1 MEATSTLWMCLL
13 LNQLLLD
20 PVEADPLL
28 SITQTYSAKTQEHS
42 GSLMYSV
49 EPYVVTTDHQSFD
62 NDSDST
68 RGDCLIDTEM
78 GLIAIGSA
86 GGLIFCLLVATIV
99 LACQVFQLQ
108 RRVYVPRTS
117 RLNLDLVG
125 STHYWGPDQTEVG
138 GLVGPCDTNVMLEEV
153 KVESKMKEERRAE
166 KEEATGEV
174 GRGLEGIT
182 GMCFDHEDKDSQ
194 IQSSSSRD
202 LEDMPLVV

>member
-28 SITQTYSAKTQEHS
+28 STTQTYSAKTLS
-42 GSLMYSV
+42 GSPVSSV
-49 EPYVVTTDHQSFD
+49 VPYVITTDHQSFN

-99 LACQVFQLQ
+99 LACQVFLLQ
-108 RRVYVPRTS
+108 RRVYIPRTS
-117 RLNLDLVG
+117 RSNLDLVS
-125 STHYWGPDQTEVG
+125 STHYWGSDQTEVG
-138 GLVGPCDTNVMLEEV
+138 GLVGPCDTDVMLEEV
-153 KVESKMKEERRAE
+153 KVERKMKERQAE
-166 KEEATGEV
+166 IEEATGEV
-174 GRGLEGIT
+174 GRGLEGT
-182 GMCFDHEDKDSQ
+182 AGMCFDHEEKDSQ
-194 IQSSSSRD
+194 IQRSSSRD